1 MKLLN
6 LKLKNFRGV
15 EEVNIDFNG
24 KSAIIYGINGMG
36 KSTIL
41 HACNLLFSRIFKA
54 LTDSNLGYGQDFWL
68 EESDIKIGEEN
79 TRIDMKISLGRKKYD
94 YHRGAERN
102 GKRVHAKTD
111 LKKIE
116 YDMQRLYLGSFA
128 SIKEDEQF
136 DGNEEAPKE
145 ILVLNKNN
153 IPIYATYSVNRYVV
167 DRFDKLEK
175 DEKLIGKME
184 AWRDI
189 FNPTINF
196 KLFFEWFRGRQEYEN
211 SKKVENDDFEDE
223 QLSAVRKAVLKILD
237 NDFSDIK
244 IRITDNDVPQMIAVK
259 HGTELSI
266 AQLSEGEKCVLAMT
280 GDLARK
286 LAIANPK
293 RKNPLEGEGIVL
305 IDEVDLHLHPTWQGR
320 IMPLLINT
328 FPNIQFIVTTHSPK
342 ILGEITD
349 EADIFEIYEEDGN
362 IQVRKQPPMSGWD
375 VNHIMK
381 EFMHTNVLNRRTE
394 ELIGRMYDYIDN
406 DEFDEAEKLA
416 DELAQMTDEMNLNVV
431 RARTLIHRNR

>member
-6 LKLKNFRGV
+6 LKLDNFRGV
-15 EEVNIDFNG
+15 EEANIDFNG
-24 KSAIIYGINGMG
+24 NPAIIYGVNGMG

-54 LTDSNLGYGQDFWL
+54 LTKLDLGYGRDFQI
-68 EESDIKIGEEN
+68 EESDIKVGEN
-79 TRIDMKISLGRKKYD
+79 KCQIDIEISLEGNQYA
-94 YHRGAERN
+94 YFRGAERG
-102 GKRVHAKTD
+102 GKRVHSTKD
-111 LKKIE
+111 LRRIE
-116 YDMQRLYLGSFA
+116 RDVQRLYLGDFV
-128 SIKEDEQF
+128 SIKEGEEF
-136 DGNEEAPKE
+136 DGNEETPEK
-145 ILVLNKNN
+145 ILVLNDHD

-167 DRFDKLEK
+167 DRFDKSEK
-175 DEKLIGKME
+175 DENLVGKME

-196 KLFFEWFRGRQEYEN
+196 RLFFEWFRGRQEYEN
-211 SKKVENDDFEDE
+211 SKKVEDESFEDA

-244 IRITDNDVPQMIAVK
+244 IRITDDDAQMIAVK

-293 RKNPLEGEGIVL
+293 RENPLEGEGIVL

-342 ILGEITD
+342 ILGEIAG
-349 EADIFEIYEEDGN
+349 EASIFELYEEDGN
-362 IQVRKQPPMSGWD
+362 IKVRKQPSMSGWD
-375 VNHIMK
+375 VDYILQT
-381 EFMHTNVLNRRTE
+381 FMHTKTLHEETE
-394 ELIGRMYDYIDN
+394 ALIEKMYQYIDN
-406 DEFDEAEKLA
+406 GQFDEAEELA
-416 DELAQMTDEMNLNVV
+416 NELAQMTDETNINVV

>member
-1 MKLLN
+1 MRLLN
-6 LKLKNFRGV
+6 LKLSNFRGV
-15 EEVNIDFNG
+15 EEVNIDFDG

-36 KSTIL
+36 KSTVL
-41 HACNLLFSRIFKA
+41 RACNLLFSRIFKV
-54 LTDSNLGYGQDFWL
+54 LTDSNLGYGQDFRI
-68 EESDIKIGEEN
+68 EESDIKIGEDK
-79 TRIDMKISLGRKKYD
+79 TRISMKISLEGEEYD
-94 YHRGAERN
+94 YYRGAERN
-102 GKRVHAKTD
+102 GKRVHSMSD
-111 LKKIE
+111 LGKIE
-116 YDMQRLYLGSFA
+116 HDIERLYLGSFT

-136 DGNEEAPKE
+136 DGNEETPRE
-145 ILVLNKNN
+145 ILILNKHD

-175 DEKLIGKME
+175 DESLVGKME

-211 SKKVENDDFEDE
+211 SRKVEDDTFQDG
-223 QLSAVRKAVLKILD
+223 QLSAVRQAILKILD

-244 IRITDNDVPQMIAVK
+244 IRISDEDAQMIAVK
-259 HGTELSI
+259 HDMELSI

-286 LAIANPK
+286 LAIANPE
-293 RKNPLEGEGIVL
+293 RNNPLQGEGIVL

-320 IMPLLINT
+320 IMPLLIST
-328 FPNIQFIVTTHSPK
+328 FPSIQFIVTTHSPK

-349 EADIFEIYEEDGN
+349 EADIFEICEEDGN
-362 IQVRKQPPMSGWD
+362 IKVRKQPPMSGWD
-375 VNHIMK
+375 VNYIMK
-381 EFMHTNVLNRRTE
+381 EYMHTDVLNRKTA
-394 ELIGRMYDYIDN
+394 ELIDQMYECIDS

-416 DELAQMTDEMNLNVV
+416 DELAKMTDEMNLNVV